1 MANAKEKIME
11 EHSQRINY
19 DDGNFREFMAQ
30 FRMLSTFA
38 AVESWDR
45 QAQTE
50 VERILG
56 VIRGL
61 DMEMAQQ
68 AQTVEQLRQSK
79 SEKSLMGRLLS
90 SGKEEKELTQRIE
103 KYREYKTTLGKM
115 ASQLQESIDFTPN
128 SPEEQKVL
136 LKELRQRKKELQVEK
151 REIAATMKAVRTDAR
166 QQSAQAGRVFGV
178 FHDSKLAAIERR
190 SIRYSKESALR
201 PHEDAKATIERQL
214 VQVDRDILWAEKFQ

>member
-1 MANAKEKIME
+1 ME
-11 EHSQRINY
+11 ERSQKVNY
-19 DDGNFREFMAQ
+19 DDGNFRELMAQ
-30 FRMLSTFA
+30 FRTLSTFA
-38 AVESWDR
+38 AIESWDR

-50 VERILG
+50 VERILS

-61 DMEMAQQ
+61 EIEIAQQ
-68 AQTVEQLRQSK
+68 AQTIEQLRQSK
-79 SEKSLMGRLLS
+79 SEKSLVGRLLS
-90 SGKEEKELTQRIE
+90 SRKEEKEITQHIE
-103 KYREYKTTLGKM
+103 KYHEYKTTLGKI

-151 REIAATMKAVRTDAR
+151 REIVATMKAVRTDAR

-178 FHDSKLAAIERR
+178 FYDSKMAASERR

-201 PHEDAKATIERQL
+201 PHEDAKAAIERQL
-214 VQVDRDILWAEKFQ
+214 VQVKRDILWAEKFK